1 MKKRITIIFLSFLV
15 LLSCGDNYQNSSDIF
30 LSDDMNQPIIG
41 KTIILPVMEA
51 YYKGKIEKIDFKAY
65 KNKWIILFFY
75 PGDFTFVCPTE
86 LKELADYYDDFK
98 AGGAEVFSIS
108 TDSAHVHKAWKRE
121 SVHLK
126 DVKFPMLSDRSG
138 LLSRLM
144 GVYEPHKGS
153 AIRASFILNPERV
166 VVSAEYSDE
175 SVGRNIGELLRK
187 FDAALAVRKGGGGMC
202 PAGWTQGEALI
213 KEE

>member
-1 MKKRITIIFLSFLV
+1 LKKRITIIFLSFSV
-15 LLSCGDNYQNSSDIF
+15 LLSCGDNFHNSSDIF
-30 LSDDMNQPIIG
+30 LAEEQDKPVIG
-41 KTIILPVMEA
+41 KRIILPAMEA
-51 YYKGKIEKIDFKAY
+51 YYNGAIKNIDFKAY

-108 TDSAHVHKAWKRE
+108 TDSAHVHKAWKKD
-121 SVHLK
+121 SIYLK

-138 LLSRLM
+138 LLSRIM
-144 GVYEPHKGS
+144 GVYEPQKGS
-153 AIRASFILNPERV
+153 AIRASFILNPERI
-166 VVSAEYSDE
+166 VVSAEYSDD
-175 SVGRNIGELLRK
+175 SVGRNVGELLRK

-202 PAGWTQGEALI
+202 PAGWTQGDTLI
-213 KEE
+213 TEE

>member
-1 MKKRITIIFLSFLV
+1 MKAGITLIFLSFLL
-15 LLSCGDNYQNSSDIF
+15 LLSCGENFEKNSGINISAEQN
-30 LSDDMNQPIIG
+30 QAIIG
-41 KTIILPVMEA
+41 RKILLPEMEA
-51 YYKGKIEKIDFKAY
+51 YYKDNIEKINFSSY

-86 LKELADYYDDFK
+86 LKELAEYYDDFK

-108 TDSAHVHKAWKRE
+108 TDSAHVHRAWKKD

-126 DVKFPMLSDRSG
+126 DVRFPMISDRSG
-138 LLSRLM
+138 HLSRLM
-144 GVYEPHKGS
+144 GVYESGKGS
-153 AIRASFILNPERV
+153 AIRASFILNPERI
-166 VVSAEYSDE
+166 VVSAEFSDE

-187 FDAALAVRKGGGGMC
+187 FDAAVAVRKGGGGMC
-202 PAGWTQGEALI
+202 PAGWTQGDELL

>member
-1 MKKRITIIFLSFLV
+1 MKSGTTIIFLSFLL
-15 LLSCGDNYQNSSDIF
+15 LLSCGDNHQKSSDIF
-30 LSDDMNQPIIG
+30 LSDEDNQRVIG
-41 KTIILPVMEA
+41 REIILPEMEA
-51 YYKGKIEKIDFKAY
+51 YYNDKIEKINFKSY

-98 AGGAEVFSIS
+98 AGGAEVFSVS
-108 TDSAHVHKAWKRE
+108 TDSAHVHRAWKKD

-126 DVKFPMLSDRSG
+126 DVRFPMLSDRSG
-138 LLSRLM
+138 LLSRIM
-144 GVYEPHKGS
+144 GVYEPEKGS
-153 AIRASFILNPERV
+153 AIRASFILNPERI

-175 SVGRNIGELLRK
+175 SVGRNVGELLRK

-202 PAGWTQGEALI
+202 PGGWTQGDTLI
-213 KEE
+213 KDE

>member
-1 MKKRITIIFLSFLV
+1 LKAGAYIIFLSFFL
-15 LLSCGDNYQNSSDIF
+15 LLSCGDNYQKSSDIF
-30 LSDDMNQPIIG
+30 LTDEDNQRVIG
-41 KTIILPVMEA
+41 RKIVLPEMEA
-51 YYKGKIEKIDFKAY
+51 YYKDKIEKIDFKSY

-108 TDSAHVHKAWKRE
+108 TDSAHVHRAWKKE
-121 SVHLK
+121 SLHLK
-126 DVKFPMLSDRSG
+126 DVRFPMLSDRSG
-138 LLSRLM
+138 LLSRIM
-144 GVYEPHKGS
+144 GVYEPEKGS
-153 AIRASFILNPERV
+153 AIRASFILNPERI
-166 VVSAEYSDE
+166 VVSAEFSDE
-175 SVGRNIGELLRK
+175 SVGRNVGELLRK

-213 KEE
+213 KQE